1 MISRRVDLI
10 LFHARE
16 GEVVLGD
23 DAIVLGHFGRMA
35 TFRYSLTFLRAQTKA
50 ARARERFAHSPNH
63 FSCLAKPYPIKL
75 PVNIR

>member
-10 LFHARE
+10 FFHARE

-23 DAIVLGHFGRMA
+23 DAIVLGYFGRMA

-50 ARARERFAHSPNH
+50 PRARERFAHRSQP
-63 FSCLAKPYPIKL
+63 F
-75 PVNIR
+75 